1 MQKRTKKLEIRMSES
16 EAEQL
21 KERFGEKQ
29 ISTVVRDFL
38 LTADLPRRSRKAD
51 PATLR
56 ELARIGNNL
65 NQIAR
70 SLNASKGKALEKIEV
85 LRSLAELRESLEA
98 IPR

>member
-1 MQKRTKKLEIRMSES
+1 MRRSKKLEIRLTES
-16 EAEQL
+16 EAEKL
-21 KERFGEKQ
+21 AERFGAERL
-29 ISTVVRDFL
+29 STVIRDFL
-38 LTADLPRRSRKAD
+38 LTAELPRRSRKAD
-51 PATLR
+51 PETLR

-70 SLNASKGKALEKIEV
+70 SLNATKGKALDKIEV

>member
-1 MQKRTKKLEIRMSES
+1 MNRRTKKLEIRMSES
-16 EAEQL
+16 EAELL
-21 KERFGEKQ
+21 KERFGAERL
-29 ISTVVRDFL
+29 STVVRDYL
-38 LTADLPRRSRKAD
+38 LKSELPRRSRKPD
-51 PATLR
+51 PETLR

-70 SLNASKGKALEKIEV
+70 SLNATKGKALDKIEV